1 MRLRDKVAVV
11 TGGSSGIGRAIAGM
25 FTAEGAK
32 VVITGRD
39 HQALKKAEIAIG
51 PSCVSVQGDVSQL
64 ADLDRLFEQTT
75 TQLGNIDV
83 LVANA
88 GVAEP
93 CPTVEADEAHFDRI
107 ADINFKGTF
116 FTVKKSIPHLNNK
129 ASVILISS
137 NLNVQGY
144 PSFAVYNATKAAIR
158 SLARTFAAELL
169 PRGIRVNA
177 LSPGVIDTPI
187 FDKMGMPPEIRA
199 GFDDA
204 VRALVPMKRVGKP
217 DEVAKAA
224 LFLASADSSYFTGAD
239 LVPDGGVT
247 HL

>member
-1 MRLRDKVAVV
+1 MKLKDKVAVV
-11 TGGSSGIGRAIAGM
+11 TGGSSGIGRAIAEE
-25 FTAEGAK
+25 FTTEGAK

-39 HQALKKAEIAIG
+39 ERALKEAEIAIG
-51 PSCVSVQGDVSQL
+51 CLSVQGDISQL

-75 TQLGNIDV
+75 TRLGKIDV

-88 GVAEP
+88 GVSEP
-93 CPTVEADEAHFDRI
+93 RSIEEVDEAHFDWI
-107 ADINFKGTF
+107 ADINLKGTF
-116 FTVKKSIPHLNNK
+116 FTVQKAIPHLNNE
-129 ASVILISS
+129 ASVILMSS

-144 PSFAVYNATKAAIR
+144 PTFAVYNATKAAIR

-169 PRGIRVNA
+169 ARDIRVNA

-187 FDKMGMPPEIRA
+187 FDKMGMPPEVRA

-204 VRALVPMKRVGKP
+204 VRALVPMKRMGTP
-217 DEVAKAA
+217 QEVAKAA
-224 LFLASADSSYFTGAD
+224 LFLACSDSSYFTGAD
-239 LVPDGGVT
+239 FVPDGGVT